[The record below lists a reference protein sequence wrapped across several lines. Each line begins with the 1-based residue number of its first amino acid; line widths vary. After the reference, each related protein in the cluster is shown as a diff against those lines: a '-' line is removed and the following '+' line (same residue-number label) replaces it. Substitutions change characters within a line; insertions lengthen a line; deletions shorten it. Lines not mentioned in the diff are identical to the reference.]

1 MQNNNVIMFPKQYN
15 GPELPSLDEIVQN
28 TDMMKHF
35 HIQETINNLV
45 PLIFTQ
51 LDIAGFEFED
61 EEEADSIESIKEG
74 AFLVESLRALMCRH
88 YGMYHPFQELWN
100 EVFDYDSSY
109 SEPTLKIKEKI
120 DIDFKLEKKE

>member
-1 MQNNNVIMFPKQYN
+1 MQSNNVIIFPKQYN

-61 EEEADSIESIKEG
+61 EEETDSIESIKEG

-88 YGMYHPFQELWN
+88 YGMYHPFQEIWN